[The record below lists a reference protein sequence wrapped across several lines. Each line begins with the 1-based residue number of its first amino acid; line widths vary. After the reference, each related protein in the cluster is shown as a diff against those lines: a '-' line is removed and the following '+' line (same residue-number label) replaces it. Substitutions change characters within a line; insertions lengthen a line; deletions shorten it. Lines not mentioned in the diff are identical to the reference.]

1 MITLSKLFIH
11 PVKSMRGL
19 QLSQLLAERAGP
31 AFDRAFMVTAPD
43 GTFITAR
50 QLPQMVQF
58 TPALLPDGL
67 FIAAPDGDSAV
78 IRYDEFSATESPTE
92 VWGNQFTAR
101 IAPEAINRWLSGY
114 LSRDVQLRWLG
125 PTLSRRVKGH
135 PDTPLTFA
143 DGYPFLLVNEAS
155 LEELRRR
162 CPAGI
167 KLEQFRPN
175 LVVTGAGA
183 FAEDSWAE
191 VRVGSVVFEAVKP
204 CSRCVLTT
212 VSTERGVKHP
222 GGEPLKTLQTFRT
235 APNGDV
241 DFGMNLIARNSG
253 IIRAGDEVEV
263 LATCTPR
270 TYGTGKVSAPLAP
283 PAPAAPSAQAV
294 AITYQGQRFTGNKK
308 EVLLDQLEQQGF
320 RIPYSCRA
328 GLCGS
333 CRLTLEGG
341 KVAPL
346 VQDALGDDG
355 TLLSCSCIPLE
366 DVTLS

>member
-19 QLSQLLAERAGP
+19 QLSQGLADRAGM
-31 AFDRAFMVTAPD
+31 AFDRAFMLTTPD

-67 FIAAPDGDSAV
+67 YITAPDGDSAV
-78 IRYDEFSATESPTE
+78 IRYDEFSEAESPTE
-92 VWGNQFTAR
+92 VWGNHFTAR
-101 IAPEAINRWLSGY
+101 IAPEAINHWLSGY
-114 LSRDVQLRWLG
+114 LAREVQLRWQG
-125 PTLSRRVKGH
+125 PTLSRRVKTA
-135 PDTPLTFA
+135 PDIPLTFA
-143 DGYPFLLVNEAS
+143 DGYPFLLINEAS

-175 LVVTGAGA
+175 LVVAGATA
-183 FAEDSWAE
+183 FAEDSWAGL
-191 VRVGSVVFEAVKP
+191 RVGSVVFEAVKP

-222 GGEPLKTLQTFRT
+222 GGEPLKTLHSFRT
-235 APNGDV
+235 AENGDV
-241 DFGMNLIARNSG
+241 DFGMNLMARTSG
-253 IIRAGDEVEV
+253 IIRAGDPVEI
-263 LATCTPR
+263 LSTRTPR
-270 TYGTGKVSAPLAP
+270 HYSAGKVSAPVAP
-283 PAPAAPSAQAV
+283 PAPSEQQV
-294 AITYQGQRFTGNKK
+294 AITYQGQRFSGNKK

-333 CRLTLEGG
+333 CRLTLEKG

-346 VQDALGDDG
+346 VQDALGADG